1 MKNRSTEVT
10 EIKGNSLKNTYGSN
24 SLDNLVERLQ
34 STSSPKRRYEY
45 ILWLAKS
52 LPLLSEDF
60 HLENTKVKGCISEV
74 YVLGTL
80 SNGKIQWQ
88 GYSDALITKGLLA
101 FLIKGLNDLTPFEV
115 LSIDQKFIEMT
126 GLSKSLTPSR
136 ANGFLNIF
144 LKMKSQAKN
153 LSLPSSNSEQ

>member
-1 MKNRSTEVT
+1 MT
-10 EIKGNSLKNTYGSN
+10 EIKEKSFINTYGSD
-24 SLDNLVERLQ
+24 SLDSLIKRLQ
-34 STSSPKRRYEY
+34 STSDPKRRYEY

-52 LPLLSEDF
+52 LPLLDKEL
-60 HLENTKVKGCISEV
+60 HLETTKVKGCISEV
-74 YVLGTL
+74 YVFGILL
-80 SNGKIQWQ
+80 NGRIQWK

-115 LSIDQKFIEMT
+115 LSINQKFIEMT

-144 LKMKSQAKN
+144 LKMKAQAKK
-153 LSLPSSNSEQ
+153 LSLPSSDN

>member
-1 MKNRSTEVT
+1 MT
-10 EIKGNSLKNTYGSN
+10 EIKEKSFINTYGSN
-24 SLDNLVERLQ
+24 SLDSLIERLQ
-34 STSSPKRRYEY
+34 STSDPKRRYEY

-52 LPLLSEDF
+52 LPILTEDL
-60 HLENTKVKGCISEV
+60 HLETTKVKGCISEV

-80 SNGKIQWQ
+80 LNGKIQWK
-88 GYSDALITKGLLA
+88 GYSDALITKGVLA

-115 LSIDQKFIEMT
+115 LSIDKKFIEMT

-144 LKMKSQAKN
+144 LKMRAQAKN
-153 LSLPSSNSEQ
+153 FSLANSENE

>member
-1 MKNRSTEVT
+1 MTK
-10 EIKGNSLKNTYGSN
+10 IKEKSFINTYGSD
-24 SLDNLVERLQ
+24 SLDKLIERLQ
-34 STSSPKRRYEY
+34 STSDPKRRYEY

-52 LPLLSEDF
+52 LPLLTTDLR
-60 HLENTKVKGCISEV
+60 LETTKVKGCISEV
-74 YVLGTL
+74 FVLGIL
-80 SNGKIQWQ
+80 LNGKIQWK

-115 LSIDQKFIEMT
+115 LSINEKFIEMT

-144 LKMKSQAKN
+144 LKMKGQAKN
-153 LSLPSSNSEQ
+153 LSLTRSESE

>member
-1 MKNRSTEVT
+1 MNK
-10 EIKGNSLKNTYGSN
+10 IKEESFINTYGST
-24 SLDNLVERLQ
+24 SLDNLIERLQ
-34 STSSPKRRYEY
+34 STTDPKRRYEY

-52 LPLLSEDF
+52 LPVLTEDL
-60 HLENTKVKGCISEV
+60 HLETTKVKGCISEV
-74 YVLGTL
+74 YVLGIL
-80 SNGKIQWQ
+80 FKGKIKWK

-115 LSIDQKFIEMT
+115 LSIDEKFIEMT

-144 LKMKSQAKN
+144 LKMKAQAKN
-153 LSLPSSNSEQ
+153 LSLQISDSDT

>member
-1 MKNRSTEVT
+1 MSK
-10 EIKGNSLKNTYGSN
+10 IKEESFINTFGSA
-24 SLDNLVERLQ
+24 SLDNLIERLQ
-34 STSSPKRRYEY
+34 STTDPKRRYEY

-52 LPLLSEDF
+52 LPALTEDL
-60 HLENTKVKGCISEV
+60 HLETTKVKGCISDV
-74 YVLGTL
+74 YVLGIL
-80 SNGKIQWQ
+80 SKGKITWK

-115 LSIDQKFIEMT
+115 LSIDEKFIEMT

-144 LKMKSQAKN
+144 LKMKAQAKK
-153 LSLPSSNSEQ
+153 LSLQISDSDK

>member
-1 MKNRSTEVT
+1 MT
-10 EIKGNSLKNTYGSN
+10 EIKEKSFIKTYGSD
-24 SLDNLVERLQ
+24 SLDSLIKRLQ
-34 STSSPKRRYEY
+34 STSDPKRRYEY

-52 LPLLSEDF
+52 LPLLSEDL
-60 HLENTKVKGCISEV
+60 HIETTKVKGCISEV
-74 YVLGTL
+74 FVLGIV
-80 SNGKIQWQ
+80 SNGKIQWR

-115 LSIDQKFIEMT
+115 LSINERFIEMT

-144 LKMKSQAKN
+144 LKMRAQAKN
-153 LSLPSSNSEQ
+153 LSLPSSDNE

>member
-1 MKNRSTEVT
+1 MT
-10 EIKGNSLKNTYGSN
+10 EIKEKPSLNTYGSD
-24 SLDNLVERLQ
+24 SLDNLISRLQ
-34 STSSPKRRYEY
+34 STSDPKRRYEY

-52 LPLLSEDF
+52 LPLLTESL
-60 HLENTKVKGCISEV
+60 HLETTKVKGCISEV

-80 SNGKIQWQ
+80 LNGKIQWQ

-115 LSIDQKFIEMT
+115 LSINEKFIEMT

-144 LKMKSQAKN
+144 LKMKAQAKN
-153 LSLPSSNSEQ
+153 LSLSRPDNE

>member
-1 MKNRSTEVT
+1 MT
-10 EIKGNSLKNTYGSN
+10 EIKEKSFINTYGSD
-24 SLDNLVERLQ
+24 SLDSLIKRLQ
-34 STSSPKRRYEY
+34 STSDPKRRYEY

-52 LPLLSEDF
+52 LPLLDKEL
-60 HLENTKVKGCISEV
+60 HLETTKVKGCISEV
-74 YVLGTL
+74 YVLGIL
-80 SNGKIQWQ
+80 LNGKIQWK

-115 LSIDQKFIEMT
+115 LSINEKFIEMT

-144 LKMKSQAKN
+144 LKMKDQAKS
-153 LSLPSSNSEQ
+153 LSIKSSDTE

>member
-1 MKNRSTEVT
+1 MT
-10 EIKGNSLKNTYGSN
+10 EIKEKSYGSD
-24 SLDNLVERLQ
+24 SLDNLIERLQ
-34 STSSPKRRYEY
+34 STTDPKRRYEY

-52 LPLLSEDF
+52 LPLLNEDL
-60 HLENTKVKGCISEV
+60 HLEATKVKGWISEV
-74 YVLGTL
+74 YVLGSL
-80 SNGKIQWQ
+80 LNGRIQWK

-115 LSIDQKFIEMT
+115 LSIDEKFIEMT

-144 LKMKSQAKN
+144 LKMRSQAKN
-153 LSLPSSNSEQ
+153 LSLPISNNE

>member
-1 MKNRSTEVT
+1 MTQ
-10 EIKGNSLKNTYGSN
+10 IKAKPYINTYGSD
-24 SLDNLVERLQ
+24 SLDNLIERLQ
-34 STSSPKRRYEY
+34 STSDPKRRYEY

-52 LPLLSEDF
+52 LPILSEEF
-60 HLENTKVKGCISEV
+60 HVETTKVKGCISEV
-74 YVLGTL
+74 YVLGVL
-80 SNGKIQWQ
+80 VNEKIEWK

-115 LSIDQKFIEMT
+115 LSINEKFIEMT

-144 LKMKSQAKN
+144 LKMKAQAKN
-153 LSLPSSNSEQ
+153 LSLPSCENE

>member
-1 MKNRSTEVT
+1 MT
-10 EIKGNSLKNTYGSN
+10 EIKEKPFINSYGSD
-24 SLDNLVERLQ
+24 SLDNLIERLQ
-34 STSSPKRRYEY
+34 STSDPKRRYEY

-52 LPLLSEDF
+52 LPLLTENL
-60 HLENTKVKGCISEV
+60 HLETTKVKGCISEV
-74 YVLGTL
+74 YVLGIL
-80 SNGKIQWQ
+80 MNGKIQWK

-115 LSIDQKFIEMT
+115 LSINEKFIEMT

-144 LKMKSQAKN
+144 LKMKTQAKD
-153 LSLPSSNSEQ
+153 LSVPGSDTE

>member
-1 MKNRSTEVT
+1 MTK
-10 EIKGNSLKNTYGSN
+10 IKEKSFINTYGSD
-24 SLDNLVERLQ
+24 SLDSLIERLQ
-34 STSSPKRRYEY
+34 STSDPKRRYEY

-52 LPLLSEDF
+52 LPLLTEDL
-60 HLENTKVKGCISEV
+60 HLETTKVKGCVSEV
-74 YVLGTL
+74 YVLGIL
-80 SNGKIQWQ
+80 LNGKIQWK

-115 LSIDQKFIEMT
+115 LSINERFIEMT

-144 LKMKSQAKN
+144 LKMQAQAKK
-153 LSLPSSNSEQ
+153 LSLSSSENE